1 MSNSVIFFDDNL
13 QNVKD
18 MEKNVGNCTSV
29 HVDPKEP
36 YIMSG
41 KSYGL
46 SDGQIYIDDIFNK
59 GNNPDNPA
67 YFYANILKTYSVG
80 ERNGLSQG
88 FGKVHE
94 DKLRQWI
101 TTSISN
107 TYKYVVFDL
116 DKTLSVTEGFINLN
130 SLYEKVKQT
139 LPFSDRIRVSGIDLV
154 NRIFSKNGGAK
165 ITSDIDN
172 STDAADAATGVPDAA
187 SGVPDAADAAAG
199 VPDAAAGVPDA
210 ADAAAPT
217 ITPDAAAPTITP
229 DAATT
234 GVPDAAASSNTE
246 KITLKKTSDIEDKVA
261 ISVAYYI
268 LGGKERIEYLK
279 KIFTELTSVSNIT
292 ISIVTRNKAAENTNK
307 DRPIF
312 LKIIKIIFPLFD
324 EKNLIYCSGLKSDC
338 FIKHFDDQDG
348 GKKNNKK
355 KTRQKKID
363 KKKRKTTRRHRRH

>member
-1 MSNSVIFFDDNL
+1 MNNSVIFFDDDL

-46 SDGQIYIDDIFNK
+46 SDGQIYIDDISNK

-67 YFYANILKTYSVG
+67 YFYANILKTSNDNEPY
-80 ERNGLSQG
+80 GLFQG

-94 DKLRQWI
+94 DKLRQWL
-101 TTSISN
+101 TTSISD
-107 TYKYVVFDL
+107 TYRYVVFDW

-130 SLYEKVKQT
+130 SLYENVKQT
-139 LPFSDRIRVSGIDLV
+139 LPFSDRMRVSGIRLV
-154 NRIFSKNGGAK
+154 NRIFSKKGGAE

-172 STDAADAATGVPDAA
+172 STDSAA
-187 SGVPDAADAAAG
+187 SAPTITPD
-199 VPDAAAGVPDA
+199 
-210 ADAAAPT
+210 AAPT
-217 ITPDAAAPTITP
+217 ITPDAAPTITP

-234 GVPDAAASSNTE
+234 GVPDAASSSNTE
-246 KITLKKTSDIEDKVA
+246 KITLKRPSDIEDKIA

-292 ISIVTRNKAAENTNK
+292 ISIVTRNKAADNTNK

-312 LKIIKIIFPLFD
+312 FTPF
-324 EKNLIYCSGLKSDC
+324 LI
-338 FIKHFDDQDG
+338 
-348 GKKNNKK
+348 
-355 KTRQKKID
+355 
-363 KKKRKTTRRHRRH
+363 

>member
-1 MSNSVIFFDDNL
+1 MQLKAEVAEITQSRIMPEFYQQ
-13 QNVKD
+13 QNQD
-18 MEKNVGNCTSV
+18 
-29 HVDPKEP
+29 
-36 YIMSG
+36 
-41 KSYGL
+41 
-46 SDGQIYIDDIFNK
+46 
-59 GNNPDNPA
+59 
-67 YFYANILKTYSVG
+67 
-80 ERNGLSQG
+80 
-88 FGKVHE
+88 
-94 DKLRQWI
+94 
-101 TTSISN
+101 
-107 TYKYVVFDL
+107 
-116 DKTLSVTEGFINLN
+116 
-130 SLYEKVKQT
+130 
-139 LPFSDRIRVSGIDLV
+139 DRI
-154 NRIFSKNGGAK
+154 K
-165 ITSDIDN
+165 IHLEEN
-172 STDAADAATGVPDAA
+172 Y
-187 SGVPDAADAAAG
+187 DAADAAAG